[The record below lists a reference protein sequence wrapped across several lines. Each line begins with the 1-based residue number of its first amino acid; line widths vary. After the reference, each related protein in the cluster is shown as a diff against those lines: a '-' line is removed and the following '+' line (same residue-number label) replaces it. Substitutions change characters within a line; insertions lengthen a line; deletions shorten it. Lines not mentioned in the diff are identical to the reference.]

1 MTTHI
6 TPLKVWMRSATPAER
21 KALVEAV
28 GTSDQYLHH
37 LSAGE
42 DKRYHREAKPALAA
56 AIERETL
63 AMRRPGL
70 EPVYRTDLNGTCR
83 ECSFARKCLG
93 ERATAS
99 EFPVLGAKP

>member
-1 MTTHI
+1 MKI
-6 TPLKVWMRSATPAER
+6 WLRNASTPEQEDLAKR
-21 KALVEAV
+21 V
-28 GTSDQYLHH
+28 GTSVMYLRH